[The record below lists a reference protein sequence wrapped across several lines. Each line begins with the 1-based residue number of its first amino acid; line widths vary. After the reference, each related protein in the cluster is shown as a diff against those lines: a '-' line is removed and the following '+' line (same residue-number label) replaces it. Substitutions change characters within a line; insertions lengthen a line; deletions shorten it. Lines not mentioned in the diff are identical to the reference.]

1 MRRND
6 HDVTDSVQTTD
17 PAAVGAEVVRLSRSL
32 FNGARVPE
40 LERAFSD
47 AAAMYAGAHPE
58 YCACDTGYHDIQH
71 VLDVTLAMARLIEGY
86 QRSRR
91 NGDEAMTREVFI
103 AGILAALFHDFGYL
117 RRRNDRRHRYGA
129 EYTLTHVSR
138 SAAFLRRYVRDLG
151 LQLAR
156 AYECAAR
163 YSGGANLYLDEMKKN
178 IRYAEVVA
186 QGPASGMLR
195 RRPPRTLPADVE
207 PYPRD
212 LISL

>member
-17 PAAVGAEVVRLSRSL
+17 PAAVGAEVVRLSRGL
-32 FNGARVPE
+32 FDGARVPE

-58 YCACDTGYHDIQH
+58 YFACDTGYHDIQH

-91 NGDEAMTREVFI
+91 NGDEPMTREVFI
-103 AGILAALFHDFGYL
+103 AGILSALFHDFGYL
-117 RRRNDRRHRYGA
+117 RRRNDRTHRYGA

-138 SAAFLRRYVRDLG
+138 GSAFLRHYVRELG
-151 LQLAR
+151 MDAKYAR
-156 AYECAAR
+156 AASLLVHFTGYERPA
-163 YSGGANLYLDEMKKN
+163 ET
-178 IRYAEVVA
+178 IRIDD
-186 QGPASGMLR
+186 MLMR
-195 RRPPRTLPADVE
+195 R
-207 PYPRD
+207 
-212 LISL
+212 IG

>member
-6 HDVTDSVQTTD
+6 HDVTDSVRTTD

-91 NGDEAMTREVFI
+91 NGDEPMTRELFI
-103 AGILAALFHDFGYL
+103 VGVLAALFHDFGYL
-117 RRRNDRRHRYGA
+117 RRRTDRRHRYGA

-138 SAAFLRRYVRDLG
+138 GATYLRGYLRELGLAHLGKIAATIVHFTGYERPVETIRLSDTLLRRIGQMLG
-151 LQLAR
+151 
-156 AYECAAR
+156 
-163 YSGGANLYLDEMKKN
+163 
-178 IRYAEVVA
+178 
-186 QGPASGMLR
+186 
-195 RRPPRTLPADVE
+195 TADIIE
-207 PYPRD
+207 QMAD
-212 LISL
+212 

>member
-6 HDVTDSVQTTD
+6 HDVTDSVRTTV

-40 LERAFSD
+40 LGRAFSD

-91 NGDEAMTREVFI
+91 NGDEPMTREVFI

-117 RRRNDRRHRYGA
+117 RKRNDRRYRYGA
-129 EYTLTHVSR
+129 EYTLVHVSR
-138 SAAFLRRYVRDLG
+138 GAAFLRRYVRDLG
-151 LQLAR
+151 LDENLAR
-156 AYECAAR
+156 LASTLVHFTGYERPAE
-163 YSGGANLYLDEMKKN
+163 S
-178 IRYAEVVA
+178 IRIA
-186 QGPASGMLR
+186 PGM
-195 RRPPRTLPADVE
+195 PPR
-207 PYPRD
+207 
-212 LISL
+212 IGQM